1 MINDLINWCL
11 NLLDYFYSL
20 IPSQYNLI
28 DKIQELIT
36 SLSHYQNTWNEFTS
50 VIFFVVGKPLVVMC
64 IGVGCAIII
73 VKLIFA
79 IINIVGQ
86 YVP

>member
-1 MINDLINWCL
+1 MINDFIKWCIDLI
-11 NLLDYFYSL
+11 DYFYNL

-28 DKIQELIT
+28 DKITNL
-36 SLSHYQNTWNEFTS
+36 LSTLSDYQATWQTFTS
-50 VIFFVVGKPLVVMC
+50 IIFFIVGKPLVVAC
-64 IGVGCAIII
+64 IGVGIAIIF
-73 VKLIFA
+73 VKLVFA

>member
-1 MINDLINWCL
+1 MINDFIKWCIELI
-11 NLLDYFYSL
+11 DYFYNQ

-28 DKIQELIT
+28 DKIT
-36 SLSHYQNTWNEFTS
+36 SLLSTLSDYQATWQTFTS
-50 VIFFVVGKPLVVMC
+50 IIFFIAGKPLIVAC
-64 IGVGCAIII
+64 IGVGIAIIVI
-73 VKLIFA
+73 KLFFA

>member
-1 MINDLINWCL
+1 MINDFIKWCI
-11 NLLDYFYSL
+11 DIIDSFYNQ

-28 DKIQELIT
+28 EKITDLLSSLID
-36 SLSHYQNTWNEFTS
+36 YQATWQTFTS
-50 VIFFVVGKPLVVMC
+50 VIFFIVGKPLVVAC
-64 IGVGCAIII
+64 IGVGIAIIVI
-73 VKLIFA
+73 KLIFA

>member
-1 MINDLINWCL
+1 MINDFIKWCIDLIDSVYNQ
-11 NLLDYFYSL
+11 
-20 IPSQYNLI
+20 IPVQYNLI
-28 DKIQELIT
+28 DKIS
-36 SLSHYQNTWNEFTS
+36 SLLASLTDYQSTWQSFTS

-64 IGVGCAIII
+64 ISVGIAIIVI
-73 VKLIFA
+73 KLVFA